1 MALTGEQIKD
11 LAKVLIEEKNKER
24 HKSYWLDAIAAI
36 RVLALES
43 GYIAQNMLGNVR
55 HYLYMLSLFDIDLK
69 LGCILTPNNKY
80 SEIEACLYNDVCILL
95 ATNTAAENDY
105 LIIDVSHLKTL
116 VNFIQKEKSDITSN
130 NFVIDKERLRINYN
144 KNKADL
150 VREHE
155 PLVNE
160 FFLNTFK
167 NMVNLFNDRYT
178 DDEAYGQLFNSSF
191 LHQVF
196 DAQMQDRSS
205 IAPNLVM
212 ASKIKPKM

>member
-1 MALTGEQIKD
+1 M
-11 LAKVLIEEKNKER
+11 
-24 HKSYWLDAIAAI
+24 
-36 RVLALES
+36 
-43 GYIAQNMLGNVR
+43 
-55 HYLYMLSLFDIDLK
+55 
-69 LGCILTPNNKY
+69 
-80 SEIEACLYNDVCILL
+80 
-95 ATNTAAENDY
+95 
-105 LIIDVSHLKTL
+105 SHLKTL